1 MKIIIADDHEL
12 IRNGIKSALA
22 NQENIQLVG
31 EAGDGLSA
39 LETILQHEPDLAIL
53 DISMPDMTGI
63 EVLSQL
69 AEQGTTTKIIMLTMH
84 SDYQYVDK
92 CLELGA
98 KGYVAKGDAGT
109 DMIDAIKWVTE
120 GKIFFSSS
128 IQTVV
133 LENFAQNSGKKD
145 AEEEEVHVTKREKEV
160 LKMVGEGLTSSQI
173 AESLFVS
180 PRTVDT
186 HRANLMRK
194 LEVKNA
200 VELVIK
206 ARDMKLID
214 P

>member
-1 MKIIIADDHEL
+1 MRIIIADDHEL
-12 IRNGIKSALA
+12 IRNGIKATLD
-22 NQENIQLVG
+22 NLDNIQLIG
-31 EAGDGLSA
+31 EAGDGPDA
-39 LETILQHEPDLAIL
+39 LEVIRSKEPDLAIL
-53 DISMPDMTGI
+53 DISMPGLTGI

-69 AEQGTTTKIIMLTMH
+69 AKDGATTKVIMLTMH

-109 DMIDAIKWVTE
+109 DMLDAIKHVTE

-128 IQTVV
+128 IQAVV
-133 LENFAQNSGKKD
+133 LENFAQGSGKKGTD
-145 AEEEEVHVTKREKEV
+145 EEEVHVTKREKEV
-160 LKMVGEGLTSSQI
+160 LKMVGEGLTSAQI
-173 AESLFVS
+173 AETLFVS

>member
-1 MKIIIADDHEL
+1 MNIIIADDHEL
-12 IRNGIKSALA
+12 IRNGIKATLA
-22 NQENIQLVG
+22 DQEGLRLMA
-31 EAGDGLSA
+31 EAGDGATA
-39 LETILQHEPDLAIL
+39 LQLIIQNKPDVAIL

-63 EVLSQL
+63 EVLNQL
-69 AEQGTTTKIIMLTMH
+69 GEQGTPTKIIMLTMH

-109 DMIDAIKWVTE
+109 DMLDAIKWVTE
-120 GKIFFSSS
+120 GKIFFSST
-128 IQTVV
+128 IQAVV
-133 LENFAQNSGKKD
+133 LENFAQGSGKKD
-145 AEEEEVHVTKREKEV
+145 DEEEEVHVTKREKEV
-160 LKMVGEGLTSSQI
+160 LKMVGEGLTSAQI
-173 AESLFVS
+173 ADSLFVS

-206 ARDMKLID
+206 ARNMKLIE
-214 P
+214 